1 MRARIRPRQPRPEL
15 RALIQLTISA
25 APALTQ
31 PQLGRGRRR
40 NCETGLHGLVNKSR
54 DYESKVS
61 AEAAATRPP

>member
-1 MRARIRPRQPRPEL
+1 MSVYHAISKPEP
-15 RALIQLTISA
+15 S
-25 APALTQ
+25 PVALTQ